1 MSTRYERYRPTSYHH
16 KMSIFWWVKRKPYML
31 FIIRELTS
39 IFVAAYAIILIVKLN
54 ALKQGAEVWEALLV
68 SLSGPFSVTVHI
80 VVFIFVLFHSIT
92 WFKLAPTAMVVKIG
106 KKKIPG
112 SIIIAVNFMMW
123 ILLSGGI
130 VWILLQ

>member
-1 MSTRYERYRPTSYHH
+1 
-16 KMSIFWWVKRKPYML
+16 ML

-39 IFVAAYAIILIVKLN
+39 VFVAAYAIILIVKLN

-68 SLSGPFSVTVHI
+68 SLSGPFSVTLHI
-80 VVFIFVLFHSIT
+80 VIFIFVLFHSIT

-112 SIIIAVNFMMW
+112 SIIITVNFMMW
-123 ILLSGGI
+123 ILLSAGI